1 MRKYI
6 SGQGA
11 SEYLIILAVVLIV
24 ALVAIALLGAFP
36 AMGGDARITETR
48 QYWNSQRPFSILS
61 YAQSGAT
68 LTLTLRNT
76 DSNLLTITNVT
87 VGNVTGAYPSGLT
100 FNGGAAKTISLSP
113 FRNCSAGDYDFFE
126 YNVVIRYNS
135 TYLSNSFIGV
145 KPLIGACNVQ

>member
-36 AMGGDARITETR
+36 ALGGDTRITETR
-48 QYWNSQRPFSILS
+48 QYWNSQHPFAILS
-61 YAQSGAT
+61 YAQTGAD

-76 DSNLLTITNVT
+76 DSNLLTINNITI
-87 VGNVTGAYPSGLT
+87 GNVTGTYPLGLM
-100 FNGGAAKTISLSP
+100 FNGGAAKTVTLSS

-126 YNVVIRYNS
+126 YGVVIHYS
-135 TYLSNSFIGV
+135 SAYLSNSFIGA
-145 KPLIGACNVQ
+145 KPIIGSCNIQ